1 MGKAFY
7 FFAAALLLAAF
18 TPLKAQEFQGVRA
31 NTDDPLDEQILL
43 DPQYIPNYRELMR
56 DIVAAFSEYTKNTR
70 PDFYIVAA
78 GGHDL
83 LTRGEWE
90 NDLDEL
96 HRAEAAGAKSDDE
109 RFLLKLFSPEEPVAP
124 GTPNRRY
131 IQSINAFLTENQIC
145 GPAPLPEKTLGLFRK
160 YGISVLD
167 AEHCK
172 TAKQMREA
180 QTVLAERKIPAHA
193 DTDEAA
199 RFDSLDIESKP
210 FLENPDNVS
219 SLNDVRNILIMT
231 DTRNYASKGEWVNA
245 LTQTNYDL
253 LILDPFYKYNQPL
266 TKEEIRRLRYKKLG
280 ARRLV
285 FAVLDISSAEDT
297 RMYWEA
303 SWKLKSPA
311 WLRFPSKT
319 RPGAI
324 VVDYWS
330 APWKNIIGNYFKSIM
345 DLGYDGIVLQGLD
358 AHKTYEKI
366 IPIN

>member
-1 MGKAFY
+1 MA
-7 FFAAALLLAAF
+7 
-18 TPLKAQEFQGVRA
+18 
-31 NTDDPLDEQILL
+31 
-43 DPQYIPNYRELMR
+43 
-56 DIVAAFSEYTKNTR
+56 
-70 PDFYIVAA
+70 
-78 GGHDL
+78 
-83 LTRGEWE
+83 
-90 NDLDEL
+90 
-96 HRAEAAGAKSDDE
+96 
-109 RFLLKLFSPEEPVAP
+109 
-124 GTPNRRY
+124 
-131 IQSINAFLTENQIC
+131 
-145 GPAPLPEKTLGLFRK
+145 
-160 YGISVLD
+160 
-167 AEHCK
+167 
-172 TAKQMREA
+172 
-180 QTVLAERKIPAHA
+180 
-193 DTDEAA
+193 
-199 RFDSLDIESKP
+199 
-210 FLENPDNVS
+210 

-253 LILDPFYKYNQPL
+253 LIIDPFYKYNQPL
-266 TKEEIRRLRYKKLG
+266 TKEDIRRLRYKKLG

-297 RMYWEA
+297 RMYWEP

-330 APWKNIIGNYFKSIM
+330 APWKGIIGNYFKSIM

>member
-7 FFAAALLLAAF
+7 FFAAALFLAAF
-18 TPLKAQEFQGVRA
+18 SPLKAQEFQGVRA
-31 NTDDPLDEQILL
+31 NMDDPLDEQILL

-56 DIVAAFSEYTKNTR
+56 DIVAAFSEYVKNTR

-109 RFLLKLFSPEEPVAP
+109 RFLLKLFSPEEPIAP

-131 IQSINAFLTENQIC
+131 IQSINAFLTDNQIC
-145 GPAPLPEKTLGLFRK
+145 GSAPLPKKTLGILRK
-160 YGISVLD
+160 YGVSVLD
-167 AEHCK
+167 VEHCR
-172 TAKQMREA
+172 TAAKMREA

-193 DTDEAA
+193 DTDKAA
-199 RFDSLDIESKP
+199 RFDYLDPETKP
-210 FLENPDNVS
+210 FLENPDNVA

-253 LILDPFYKYNQPL
+253 LIIDPFYKYNQPL
-266 TKEEIRRLRYKKLG
+266 TKEDIRRLRYKKLG

-297 RMYWEA
+297 RMYWEP

-330 APWKNIIGNYFKSIM
+330 APWKGIIGNYFKSIM